1 MEKIK
6 IYVGGN
12 IATLNQVC
20 EKLTKMGYRYTGT
33 TPARL
38 NVNNDAVYAG
48 GMHGPI
54 ISFRRFMPKYTFDA
68 VEDGYRR
75 VTVDE
80 LMRIECNEFKEFLD
94 PSDWSLKLVGPYE
107 VYPES
112 WIEVPKGAITA
123 TIHDK
128 KKHLLFWCEG
138 KKHHC
143 FNPRDNAGWF
153 IGSIKLAE
161 YLEYWPDSKVVWQRH
176 TQPEPLPFIDDEPRP
191 KPRKRVYAV
200 LGKRSQ
206 PVRTVN
212 MKLSIDSREFSEA
225 CKAAADTFRKA
236 VKSLSEISRSK

>member
-68 VEDGYRR
+68 VDDGYRR

-112 WIEVPKGAITA
+112 WIEVPEGA
-123 TIHDK
+123 
-128 KKHLLFWCEG
+128 
-138 KKHHC
+138 
-143 FNPRDNAGWF
+143 NAYVSQLGIYTGF
-153 IGSIKLAE
+153 VRKDILSPEDLQF
-161 YLEYWPDSKVVWQRH
+161 LRWQRH
-176 TQPEPLPFIDDEPRP
+176 TQPEPLPFIDDEPHP
-191 KPRKRVYAV
+191 KPRQRVYAV

-225 CKAAADTFRKA
+225 LKDA
-236 VKSLSEISRSK
+236 VNGLRSAFLEIRTILNESNRSK